1 MNLQTTN
8 SQFACRP
15 RQTALRQGAIAACA
29 SAALLLGA
37 CSSMSEREQGTAKGA
52 GAGAVAGAVIGGV
65 TGGNAGRGAVI
76 GGAVGAIA
84 GNLWTKRM
92 QDKRRTVSDAAAK
105 SGTGAAVDRTP
116 DNRLKVNVPADASF
130 DVGRADLK
138 PGLRPVLDEL
148 GRGLDRDMRITVV
161 GHTDSTGS
169 DAVNDPLSRDR
180 AEAVRDYLSVRG
192 VARDRIT
199 VVGRGSRE
207 PVAGNDS
214 DSSRSQNRRVEI
226 FLGDSA
232 A

>member
-1 MNLQTTN
+1 MNLQTTK
-8 SQFACRP
+8 SQFARLS

-37 CSSMSEREQGTAKGA
+37 CSSMSEREQGAAKGA
-52 GAGAVAGAVIGGV
+52 GAGAVAGVVI
-65 TGGNAGRGAVI
+65 R
-76 GGAVGAIA
+76 GAVGAIA

-92 QDKRRTVSDAAAK
+92 EDKRRTVSDAAAK

-130 DVGRADLK
+130 DVGRSDLK

-148 GRGLDRDMRITVV
+148 GLGLDKDMRITVV

-169 DAVNDPLSRDR
+169 DADNDPLSRDR

-226 FLGDSA
+226 FLSDSA